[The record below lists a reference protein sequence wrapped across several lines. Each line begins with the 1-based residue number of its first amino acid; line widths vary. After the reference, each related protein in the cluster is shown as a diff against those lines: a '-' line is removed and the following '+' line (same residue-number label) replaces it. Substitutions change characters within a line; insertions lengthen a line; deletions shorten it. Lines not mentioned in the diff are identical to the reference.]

1 MIRGRNLLAIAVL
14 GAVVTSTGVSL
25 ADSGTCNGG
34 EVPPSMTP
42 AGVGVDSNGSDPTGG
57 GGEVDVCNNG
67 AVVPVAGSVT
77 VFGSALGQTA
87 YVDADGDPSNASL
100 ADCADGFNRVM
111 VNGAGPHFY
120 SSPDGNYAD
129 TNPSKKGKQR
139 ALEKS
144 PDGFVMDLTAC
155 APAP

>member
-1 MIRGRNLLAIAVL
+1 MRTRNVLAAAVL
-14 GAVVTSTGVSL
+14 GAVMASSAVSL
-25 ADSGTCNGG
+25 ADSKTCGNG
-34 EVPPSMTP
+34 EVSPETTP
-42 AGVGVDSNGSDPTGG
+42 AGIGVDSNGSDPTGG
-57 GGEVDVCNNG
+57 SGEVDVCNNG

-77 VFGSALGQTA
+77 AFGSALGQTA
-87 YVDADGDPSNASL
+87 YVDADGDPSNAAL
-100 ADCADGFNRVM
+100 ADCGDGFNRVM
-111 VNGAGPHFY
+111 VNSAGPHLY

-155 APAP
+155 TPAP